1 MSEDLQR
8 REDRDPKGEDC
19 HVTMEAQIG
28 VVHLSQEVPRIAA
41 RRGKGIFPPADF
53 RAKRDPISTLITDV

>member
-41 RRGKGIFPPADF
+41 RRGKGIFSPEDF

>member
-28 VVHLSQEVPRIAA
+28 VVHLSQEVPRIA
-41 RRGKGIFPPADF
+41 RKQCG
-53 RAKRDPISTLITDV
+53 